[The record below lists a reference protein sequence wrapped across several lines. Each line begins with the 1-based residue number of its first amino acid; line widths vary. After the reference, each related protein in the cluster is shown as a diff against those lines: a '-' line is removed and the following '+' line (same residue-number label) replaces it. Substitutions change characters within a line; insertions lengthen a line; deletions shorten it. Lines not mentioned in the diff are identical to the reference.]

1 MLCIGALAQTRRGG
15 TMADKDS
22 IRRRIGALMDD
33 AGLKYKLDDDGDY
46 WVPFQDA
53 IVFVGPGVMGEIG
66 VAKIWA
72 YVAVDVNTSD
82 ISGLLA
88 YLNEQNCKMIFG
100 KLCWYPETKKVIFES
115 PVVADALDKPELQI
129 AVLIAAKSTDDFN
142 DVIVERWG
150 GKKFTV

>member
-1 MLCIGALAQTRRGG
+1 
-15 TMADKDS
+15 MADKDS
-22 IRRRIGALMDD
+22 VRRRIGSVLDE
-33 AGLKYKLDDDGDY
+33 AGLKYQLDNDGDY
-46 WVPFQDA
+46 WVPFEDA
-53 IVFVGPGVMGEIG
+53 IVFVGPAVMGEIS
-66 VAKIWA
+66 VAKVWA
-72 YVAVDVNTSD
+72 YVAVDVTGDTGS
-82 ISGLLA
+82 LLS

-142 DVIVERWG
+142 DTIVERWG